1 MVAYKP
7 VLAYHY
13 PVPTIPLGSMNE
25 PIAEKT
31 TLSLSIE
38 GGHTLSG
45 SVRTNTSKNGAVA
58 LLAASLLNKGTTT
71 LHHMPRIEEVF
82 RVLEVLRSIGVT
94 VEWKEVNGGNSVVIT
109 PPAVFDLSRIDE
121 QAARLTRS
129 IIMFIGPLV
138 HQFADFRIPQAGGC
152 KLGSRTVRPH
162 FYAVEPLGVNVVAEE
177 NHFHVTHRGF
187 KADQEVVLYESGD
200 TVTINAI
207 MAAALIPGATTF
219 KYASSNYQVAELCYF
234 LESLGVTIDGVGLTT
249 ITIHGVDEI
258 QKDIEYT
265 LSEDPID
272 AMFFLAAAVVTHS
285 QITITRAPIEYLELE
300 LLKLSKMGFDFTKSD
315 VYLSNNGRT
324 KLVDIT
330 TMPSDIDAL
339 EEKIYGRPYPGLNID
354 NLPFFVVIATA
365 ARGQTLIHDWAYDGR
380 ALHYMEL
387 EKLGAHMHLADPHR
401 VFVTGPT
408 VLQPADMVC
417 PPALRPAAI
426 LLIGML
432 AAPGHS
438 KLHNIYSIKR
448 GYEDIAERLQGLG
461 AKVEIFTE

>member
-1 MVAYKP
+1 MRMSE
-7 VLAYHY
+7 
-13 PVPTIPLGSMNE
+13 PL
-25 PIAEKT
+25 PEKT
-31 TLSLSIE
+31 ILSLAIE
-38 GGHTLSG
+38 GGTPLSG
-45 SVRTNTSKNGAVA
+45 TVKTNTSKNGAVA

-71 LHHMPRIEEVF
+71 LHRMPRIEEVF
-82 RVLEVLRSIGVT
+82 RLIEVLRSIGVS
-94 VEWKEVNGGNSVVIT
+94 VEWKEVHGGNSIVIT

-121 QAARLTRS
+121 QAARMTRS
-129 IIMFIGPLV
+129 IILFIGPLV
-138 HQFADFRIPQAGGC
+138 HQFADFRLPQAGGC

-162 FYAVEPLGVNVVAEE
+162 FYAVEPMGVNVVAEE

-187 KADQEVVLYESGD
+187 KPNQEIVLYESGD

-207 MAAALIPGATTF
+207 MTAALIKGATTL

-234 LESLGVTIDGVGLTT
+234 LQALGVQMEGVGLTT
-249 ITIHGVDEI
+249 VTVHGVDEI
-258 QKDIEYT
+258 KKDIEYT

-285 QITITRAPIEYLELE
+285 AITITRAPIEYLEVE
-300 LLKLSKMGFDFTKSD
+300 LLKLEKMGFDYTKTP
-315 VYLSNNGRT
+315 VYLSENGRT

-330 TMPSDIDAL
+330 TMASDIEAL
-339 EEKIYGRPYPGLNID
+339 DEKIYGRPYPGLNID
-354 NLPFFVVIATA
+354 NLPFFAVIATA
-365 ARGQTLIHDWAYDGR
+365 ARGQSLIHDWAYDGR
-380 ALHYMEL
+380 AVHFMEL
-387 EKLGAHMHLADPHR
+387 EKLGAHMLLADPHR

-408 VLQPADMVC
+408 KLEPADLVC

-432 AAPGHS
+432 AASGHS